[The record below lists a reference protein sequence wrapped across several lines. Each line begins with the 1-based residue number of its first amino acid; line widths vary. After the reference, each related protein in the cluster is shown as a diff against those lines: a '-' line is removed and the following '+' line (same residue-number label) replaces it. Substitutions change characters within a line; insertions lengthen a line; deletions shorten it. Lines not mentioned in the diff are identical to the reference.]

1 MSIFD
6 SIILGLIQGIT
17 EFAPVSSSGHLVIF
31 NHLLGSGNA
40 FTFDVMLNFGTL
52 FALVIFYRKRI
63 WSIIERFFKP
73 KGWILVAKVI
83 AATIPA
89 VTIALIFHDNIEIL
103 NGWIWVVIAMQ
114 VAVGIPMI
122 VAGNANKNAD
132 DREMEKSVGWKTAL
146 TVGLAQILALI
157 PGVSRSGIT
166 ILTGLRMNLSAARAA
181 EFSFLMAI
189 PVLAGGAF
197 KTLLSSDGIKLIN
210 QNMDLFI
217 IGNIAAFIAGMFVIK
232 FLIKWIA
239 KRGLKD
245 FGWYRIL
252 LAITLVVLL
261 TTGII

>member
-6 SIILGLIQGIT
+6 SIILGLIQGVT

-40 FTFDVMLNFGTL
+40 FTFDVLLNFGTL
-52 FALVIFYRKRI
+52 FALLFFYRKRI
-63 WSIIERFFKP
+63 WSIIVRFFQP

-89 VTIALIFHDNIEIL
+89 VSIALLMHDNIEIL
-103 NGWIWVVIAMQ
+103 NGWIWVVITMQ

-122 VAGNANKNAD
+122 VAGKANKNAD
-132 DREMEKSVGWKTAL
+132 DREMEKSVSWKTAI
-146 TVGLAQILALI
+146 TVGLAQTLALI

-166 ILTGLRMNLSAARAA
+166 ILTGLKMNLSAARAA

-189 PVLAGGAF
+189 PVLAGGAL
-197 KTLLSSDGIKLIN
+197 KTLFSSDGIDLIN
-210 QNMDLFI
+210 KNMDLFI
-217 IGNIAAFIAGMFVIK
+217 IGNITAFIAGMFVIK
-232 FLIKWIA
+232 FLIKWIE

-245 FGWYRIL
+245 FGWYRIFLAAILTTL
-252 LAITLVVLL
+252 LL
-261 TTGII
+261 TGII

>member
-31 NHLLGSGNA
+31 NHLLGAGNV
-40 FTFDVMLNFGTL
+40 FTFDVLLNFGTL
-52 FALVIFYRKRI
+52 FALLIFYKKRI
-63 WSIIERFFKP
+63 WSIIVRFFKP
-73 KGWILVAKVI
+73 KGWVLVAKVI

-89 VTIALIFHDNIEIL
+89 VSFAVIMHDNIEML
-103 NGWIWVVIAMQ
+103 NGWIWVVVAMQ

-132 DREMEKSVGWKTAL
+132 DREMEKSVGWRTAL
-146 TVGLAQILALI
+146 TVGLAQTLALI

-189 PVLAGGAF
+189 PVLGGGAV
-197 KTLLSSDGIKLIN
+197 KTLFSSDGIELIN
-210 QNMDLFI
+210 QNMDLFV
-217 IGNIAAFIAGMFVIK
+217 IGNITAFIAGMFVIK

-239 KRGLKD
+239 RRGLKD
-245 FGWYRIL
+245 FGWYRIFLAAVLTIL
-252 LAITLVVLL
+252 LL
-261 TTGII
+261 TGII